1 MVAQAESGVTVGART
16 GAERTAIELAQE
28 AHSCLGVAEL
38 EAGSGLLGRVTGHR
52 GNTRSRRGCGVD
64 RPRKAGGAALIAS
77 GILGLDREGV
87 VAQAESGV
95 ALGARTGAERTAIE
109 LAKEAHARFGVG
121 KAEGGAGLVRGVGRC
136 GGDRR
141 RRDRGV
147 NGPGEAG
154 GGALVAGSVPGLD

>member
-1 MVAQAESGVTVGART
+1 RLPPSFTLFPYT
-16 GAERTAIELAQE
+16 TLF
-28 AHSCLGVAEL
+28 
-38 EAGSGLLGRVTGHR
+38 
-52 GNTRSRRGCGVD
+52 RS
-64 RPRKAGGAALIAS
+64 
-77 GILGLDREGV
+77 EGV

-147 NGPGEAG
+147 NGPGDRKSTR
-154 GGALVAGSVPGLD
+154 LNSSHVAISY